1 MKLRSDTVISIDQ
14 AKKLL
19 GDEALSMT
27 DEEIQDLIDDFDVI
41 AQYTIKMVQEFR
53 NKESEQMK

>member
-1 MKLRSDTVISIDQ
+1 MKLRSDMVISIDQ
-14 AKKLL
+14 AQKLL

-41 AQYTIKMVQEFR
+41 AQYTIKMVQEFD
-53 NKESEQMK
+53 NKESKQMK